1 MGKAFLGTEMT
12 HEMLGAEPAKYY
24 LDAGGVGL
32 MPDQIWSQRNSGTV
46 PV

>member
-24 LDAGGVGL
+24 LDAGGVEGS
-32 MPDQIWSQRNSGTV
+32 DA
-46 PV
+46 